1 MALLR
6 YLAGLNAAR
15 IILWCYLIWWATAV
29 TLYFDPSPALWLT
42 SLGISAIVGCALWL
56 SSIHSPTGRIEI
68 GRWQLFRLFMAPFG
82 VSSFSALIKGKGFL
96 LVIFPTLKENAIAL
110 GGCVLFAAVARLAR
124 RVSVRRQS

>member
-1 MALLR
+1 
-6 YLAGLNAAR
+6 
-15 IILWCYLIWWATAV
+15 
-29 TLYFDPSPALWLT
+29 
-42 SLGISAIVGCALWL
+42 
-56 SSIHSPTGRIEI
+56 
-68 GRWQLFRLFMAPFG
+68 MAPFG